1 MTLRHQDHAGP
12 SGRRPVQA
20 RGSQQGGAS
29 KPPTSSC
36 EPIHS
41 RRTPP
46 AARRRNVRTCPCT
59 SWRRKRRGT
68 SAAAAGA
75 LLLPPTP
82 LLLLL
87 LLHAT
92 CSTGAGRGVKSGMR
106 EHRTCAVALL
116 PTRAHPPAFRRREER
131 LPDGSVRPPVHFR
144 VSGSQ
149 SSASQLVFGVVSTP
163 HLAAQPSLLPDARRE
178 QPSRLLPQ
186 RRRHQLPRAVHTAW
200 RAPGP
205 AEPDSHRHGLR
216 LGLGCPTSCSV
227 RVLRHQ

>member
-1 MTLRHQDHAGP
+1 LATQEARH
-12 SGRRPVQA
+12 
-20 RGSQQGGAS
+20 
-29 KPPTSSC
+29 
-36 EPIHS
+36 
-41 RRTPP
+41 
-46 AARRRNVRTCPCT
+46 
-59 SWRRKRRGT
+59 KRRSCGS
-68 SAAAAGA
+68 SAAAANAAAAAAAAARDLQHWGWSGREKRHA
-75 LLLPPTP
+75 RAP
-82 LLLLL
+82 L
-87 LLHAT
+87 
-92 CSTGAGRGVKSGMR
+92 
-106 EHRTCAVALL
+106 CAVALL

-163 HLAAQPSLLPDARRE
+163 HLAAQPPLLPDARRE